1 MATVICSTYGKEKKF
16 KSRKD
21 AINFFKECIIGSEG
35 SEQSRYI
42 SVLMQL
48 MNGDK
53 YCSDKCGIIE

>member
-1 MATVICSTYGKEKKF
+1 MATVICSTNGREKKF

-21 AINFFKECIIGSEG
+21 AINFFKECIMYSEG
-35 SEQSRYI
+35 SEQSRYV

-53 YCSDKCGIIE
+53 YCSDEV

>member
-1 MATVICSTYGKEKKF
+1 MATVICSTYGKEQKF
-16 KSRKD
+16 KTR
-21 AINFFKECIIGSEG
+21 FFKECIIGSEG

-53 YCSDKCGIIE
+53 YCSDECGIIE

>member
-1 MATVICSTYGKEKKF
+1 MTAVICSTYGREKKF

-35 SEQSRYI
+35 SEQSRYVSI
-42 SVLMQL
+42 LMQL

-53 YCSDKCGIIE
+53 YCSDEM